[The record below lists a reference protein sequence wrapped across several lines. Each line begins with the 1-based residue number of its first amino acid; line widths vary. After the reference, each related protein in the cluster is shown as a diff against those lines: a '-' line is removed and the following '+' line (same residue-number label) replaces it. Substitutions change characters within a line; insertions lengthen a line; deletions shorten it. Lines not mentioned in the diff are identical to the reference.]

1 MPEDW
6 RLEVAI
12 KDKGLMAYT
21 DALIGSTVIDLENR
35 LFSSP
40 LVKCNRALLIELKK
54 QKEMKKKV
62 SKAKGA
68 EKKALKAEQ
77 QGHMARIKG
86 HFQRIKRIE
95 QVLIPIEYRE
105 LRHPQKSQG

>member
-1 MPEDW
+1 
-6 RLEVAI
+6 
-12 KDKGLMAYT
+12 
-21 DALIGSTVIDLENR
+21 
-35 LFSSP
+35 
-40 LVKCNRALLIELKK
+40 
-54 QKEMKKKV
+54 MKKKV
-62 SKAKGA
+62 SKTKGA
-68 EKKALKAEQ
+68 EKKAMKIKQ